1 VKTDWKVIL
10 AAALFMVGTAVPVV
24 ATAQDSVLSSTVGR
38 NPKKLA
44 VAEREAMQLLKL
56 MDTDQYGKVSKQ
68 EFMNFMSAEFDR
80 LDTYKSGELD
90 VKELVNSRVRT
101 RSPSTR

>member
-1 VKTDWKVIL
+1 MQANWKMIL
-10 AAALFMVGTAVPVV
+10 AAALFILGTAAPVV
-24 ATAQDSVLSSTVGR
+24 ATAQDSIFNSSAER

-44 VAEREAMQLLKL
+44 AGEREAMQLLKL
-56 MDTDQYGKVSKQ
+56 MDTDQHGRISKQ

-90 VKELVNSRVRT
+90 LKELVNSRVRT